1 MNKHICILICFN
13 NLEHIK
19 QCYES
24 LYNKN
29 IDFFIIENYSDN
41 SEKIKEFF
49 IDKNIIGYIQFEKNI
64 SHKAVSTFITDYE
77 NILNKYDYITF
88 SDCDLTV
95 ENSEK
100 TFQEIIKNLEFS
112 NVIISC
118 VDLTMTNLPKIPG
131 SSSWVPAP
139 LNITD
144 DYIEGA
150 SGVHLMTL
158 KNENLWCY
166 TTQR

>member
-77 NILNKYDYITF
+77 NILNLIVEIKF
-88 SDCDLTV
+88 SPFPSIVVL
-95 ENSEK
+95 
-100 TFQEIIKNLEFS
+100 IKFHKPYWFTGIN
-112 NVIISC
+112 
-118 VDLTMTNLPKIPG
+118 
-131 SSSWVPAP
+131 
-139 LNITD
+139 
-144 DYIEGA
+144 
-150 SGVHLMTL
+150 
-158 KNENLWCY
+158 
-166 TTQR
+166 Q